1 MDTSLLQS
9 FLVVAHTKSFSS
21 AAQRLNLTQS
31 TVSHHIARL
40 EDHLGKQLFERTTRM
55 CRLTADGYTL
65 LEHAGAI
72 IRMID
77 DMEQTF
83 KPSSL
88 RGTVAVGIPDDR
100 HLYLPLSQALRR
112 FMEDKP
118 SVAVEIRAGLTADL
132 SRDLRERQ
140 IDLAILREVPAL
152 DFTDALATEE
162 LVWVGAEDWTPPSD
176 GIIPLALVAGSCA
189 YRRLAITALD
199 ERKQPWKCLVS
210 CTSLEGVME
219 FVKSGLAISI
229 VTEGD
234 LRPGTRAIQQHALLP
249 KLPLSALKIQFSEQ
263 SPSLLSKTL
272 AKTLTSAIS
281 VSLNKRMPP

>member
-1 MDTSLLQS
+1 MDTALLQS
-9 FLVVAHTKSFSS
+9 FLNVAHTKSFSS

-31 TVSHHIARL
+31 TVSHHVARL
-40 EDHLGKQLFERTTRM
+40 EDQLGKQLFERTTRT
-55 CRLTADGYTL
+55 CRLTADGFAL

-72 IRMID
+72 IRMVD

-100 HLYLPLSQALRR
+100 HLYPPLSRALRR
-112 FMEDKP
+112 FMADKP

-140 IDLAILREVPAL
+140 IDLAVLREVPAT
-152 DFTDALATEE
+152 DVTDALATEE
-162 LVWVGAEDWTPPSD
+162 LVWVGADEWTPPND
-176 GIIPLALVAGSCA
+176 GVIPLALVAGSCC

-219 FVKSGLAISI
+219 FVRSGLAISVI
-229 VTEGD
+229 TEGD
-234 LRPGTRAIQQHALLP
+234 LRPGTRAIQQNGLLP
-249 KLPLSALKIQFSEQ
+249 QLPLSALKIRFSEE
-263 SPSLLSKTL
+263 SPSTLSKAL
-272 AKTLTSAIS
+272 ARTLTNAIS
-281 VSLNKRMPP
+281 VSLDAQPSS